1 MPKNLLNDRD
11 IEEFYVNIQPPQL
24 EFSYVDYHYTTRIGA
39 AYTRPTAIPA
49 GLAPS
54 YVLPTTID
62 CVGHWNDAGFQSS
75 VYVVKTNLNTTALL
89 TQYLGYVPFNN
100 HTVAMYD
107 YFMTVQLNT
116 GFGSATNRVFTLHI
130 HRGYSAHQRTVGA
143 AQVWVGDYLT
153 TVANPAPG
161 VYHKIIRLGIEY
173 SYKPVRTDNIYSD
186 SKYVV
191 IDNTQIPPK
200 KYLDIYESINPPV
213 DSSFT
218 VTPISGNASNTFG
231 VINTITSAA
240 QLPPNF
246 VVQGL
251 LALSRSATTRIASYR
266 FTGPAT
272 QVDRATYSLGFK
284 FRFTGEDFRAFT
296 SNNVWCYDSSF
307 SLGYQPDQNVTGARN
322 TGTALRGLL
331 NLNNPNFDN
340 FLLQNKN
347 PLQSAFVTANFATI
361 NSISRSSVIPP
372 VDVLFEKSQ
381 PFIDFNITGRFSR
394 GYAELTDATGNFG
407 MNLTFPK
414 IVRVVPQLKIFDKNH
429 VYTNDDIHYAI
440 KSPQGNITLD
450 QVPSSW
456 STTQTLSF
464 KNFDSR
470 AFVTQATRS
479 DANYLVAGNSVSIYN
494 KTLQNNYLGKQL
506 LTIDLDARLNGL
518 RTGAA
523 LNTRDSNTDASV
535 YMRGQMVPA
544 MTYSRRSTLDL
555 TSIFNVINLL
565 NKPVNSMTGIYLNA
579 YRYLRFT
586 VNPAPGLVNFTQP
599 YRLTIWESAGNQV
612 IEKYWTGTITFP
624 GRVAVNV
631 TIDLLFP
638 NFPGIEI
645 DTQDD
650 PYPRSRTAVN
660 SAERVNN
667 VYYGCNRVLRID
679 LNSDGNVFDPT
690 NFSCQALIIPASTNT
705 DVLNFVPSSG
715 TDLNIKEIEVPSV
728 SNNITTSTYGRRFLL
743 MRHDNKPEEE
753 TDIVYTSV
761 GGVLTNKNLT
771 VLEFVNRLNS
781 LHNGLNC
788 VSLNDTLL
796 AVYMQGFHWN
806 ISSTAI
812 KDNTTISI
820 NPNTAATINASEIY
834 QGLYLDFPPFI
845 QDFNNHAIADTWLNQ
860 VNPRR
865 RSENA
870 TEHMEIRA
878 YCNLR
883 GYAYGSQ
890 SDANNLVLTGTNKIS
905 SGEVIVSPSG
915 GGTIKSSTS
924 VSTSSGT
931 ISNGFYTTGRPHVY
945 PLYDY
950 LTSQNNL
957 VQIISGALQVGNYST
972 FAKFLPAKITRISF
986 GVTRAYITNPY
997 VSLAA
1002 GYNYISANEIIT
1014 KNQVVVCLGQT
1025 YNSLSPYITPTS
1037 ATNARITADGLIRIL
1052 LINSYD
1058 NQSYDFK
1065 PTTNIVTAY
1074 KYGYNPNLIIRNKDF
1089 DLSSNLFSES
1099 YYNGNVSNS
1108 IAFNNPSLVDENSW
1122 YYYDDPQYIMSKC
1135 FAYTENNSYSS
1146 SPYHNDLY
1154 CLGTLRN
1161 TLFLQKT
1168 SLDRILQ
1175 ISSTAQYNQV
1185 PNAPEQVILLDGAN
1199 YTGTEFVGVISSGTN
1214 SGIVNK
1220 PGSLIQI
1227 DDNVL
1232 LAFYNLSANLLNIYC
1247 RLIEYGSASPRITL
1261 VNSGVVSLNA
1271 LTALSNVSAT
1281 YDPIFNIVRFVF
1293 MTSLTVGGTNYNNI
1307 IYAESPYIEGTIS
1320 SPTIFH
1326 HIAGNYINGQFIA
1339 NNVFYTATN
1348 NDNQVLPYQK
1358 PGIVVYNNSD
1368 QKGQVG
1374 IFYVNNSGALCSTSI
1389 IPFVSTDPKIEYK

>member
-11 IEEFYVNIQPPQL
+11 IEEFYVNIQPSQL

-62 CVGHWNDAGFQSS
+62 CIGHWNDAGFQSS

-116 GFGSATNRVFTLHI
+116 GFGAATNRIFTLHI

-143 AQVWVGDYLT
+143 AQVWVGDKLT
-153 TVANPAPG
+153 TVATPAPG

-191 IDNTQIPPK
+191 VDNTQIPPK

-213 DSSFT
+213 DSVFT
-218 VTPISGNASNTFG
+218 VTPISGNATNTFG
-231 VINTITSAA
+231 VINTITSSA

-246 VVQGL
+246 VVQGV
-251 LALSRSATTRIASYR
+251 LALSRSPTTRTASYR
-266 FTGPAT
+266 YTGPAT
-272 QVDRATYSLGFK
+272 QIDRATYSLGFK
-284 FRFTGEDFRAFT
+284 FRFTGEDFRVFT
-296 SNNVWCYDSSF
+296 SSAVWGYDTSQA
-307 SLGYQPDQNVTGARN
+307 LGYQNGGRN
-322 TGTALRGLL
+322 LRGLL
-331 NLNNPNFDN
+331 NINNAGFDN

-347 PLQSAFVTANFATI
+347 PLQSAFVTTNVATTNTI
-361 NSISRSSVIPP
+361 LRSSVSAT
-372 VDVLFEKSQ
+372 DNRSQ

-429 VYTNDDIHYAI
+429 TYTNDNIYYAI
-440 KSPQGNITLD
+440 KCPRGNATLD
-450 QVPSSW
+450 QVPSLW
-456 STTQTLSF
+456 SATQTLSF
-464 KNFDSR
+464 TNFDSR
-470 AFVTQATRS
+470 AFATQATRS
-479 DANYLVAGNSVSIYN
+479 AANYLVAGSSVSIYN
-494 KTLQNNYLGKQL
+494 KTLQNNYLGKKL

-523 LNTRDSNTDASV
+523 LNTRDSNTDAQV

-555 TSIFNVINLL
+555 TSIFNVVNLL

-599 YRLTIWESAGNQV
+599 YRLTIWESAADKI

-624 GRVAVNV
+624 GRLAVNV

-650 PYPRSRTAVN
+650 PYPRSRTAIN
-660 SAERVNN
+660 SVERVNN

-679 LNSDGNVFDPT
+679 LNSDGNVFDPI

-761 GGVLTNKNLT
+761 GGVLANKNLT

-834 QGLYLDFPPFI
+834 QGIYLDFPPFI

-890 SDANNLVLTGTNKIS
+890 SDANNLVLTGSNKIS
-905 SGEVIVSPSG
+905 NGEVTVSS
-915 GGTIKSSTS
+915 TARVIKSSTS
-924 VSTSSGT
+924 VSTSGGT
-931 ISNGFYTTGRPHVY
+931 ILNGFYTTGRPHVY

-950 LTSQNNL
+950 SNSQNNL
-957 VQIISGALQVGNYST
+957 VQILFSGLIQVGNYNT

-986 GVTRAYITNPY
+986 GVLRTYVVNPY
-997 VSLAA
+997 VSLASE
-1002 GYNYISANEIIT
+1002 YNYISANEIAT

-1025 YNSLSPYITPTS
+1025 YSSLSPYIAPT
-1037 ATNARITADGLIRIL
+1037 AITNARASADGLIRIL

-1058 NQSYDFK
+1058 NQAYDFK
-1065 PTTNIVTAY
+1065 PTTNIVTTY

-1122 YYYDDPQYIMSKC
+1122 YYYDDPQNIMSKC
-1135 FAYTENNSYSS
+1135 FAFTENNTYSS

-1175 ISSTAQYNQV
+1175 ISLPAQYNQA

-1199 YTGTEFVGVISSGTN
+1199 YTGTEFAGVISSGTN
-1214 SGIVNK
+1214 FGIVNK
-1220 PGSLIQI
+1220 PGSLVQI
-1227 DDNVL
+1227 DDNIL
-1232 LAFYNLSANLLNIYC
+1232 LAFYNLSADLLNIYC
-1247 RLIEYGSASPRITL
+1247 RLIEYGTVSTRITL
-1261 VNSGVVSLNA
+1261 INTGVVSSNA
-1271 LTALSNVSAT
+1271 LTALSNVSAI
-1281 YDPIFNIVRFVF
+1281 YDSTFNLVRFVF
-1293 MTSLTVGGTNYNNI
+1293 MTSLTVAGTNYNNI
-1307 IYAESPYIEGTIS
+1307 VYGESPYTEGTIS

-1326 HIAGNYINGQFIA
+1326 HIAGNYTNGQFLA
-1339 NNVFYTATN
+1339 NNFFYTSTN
-1348 NDNQVLPYQK
+1348 NDNQIIPYQK